1 MWIVFSCYEGNF
13 WFLLLVFIPFL
24 LYAFIYRRSDPVFP
38 ALILGYGRS
47 ARSPFRLLGLSLRD
61 LVSVLLVR
69 PDLFTVSTRNYFLL
83 PLSSL
88 LNPVRCCLSLD
99 FLGAARSGC
108 FSLVLRILDA
118 VGPHLGSIYSVARA
132 ALSCCRF
139 WFCLC
144 VHFPQ
149 QHHLCF
155 KSDLCPWQQKD

>member
-1 MWIVFSCYEGNF
+1 MTSIVVCELCSVAMKEISD
-13 WFLLLVFIPFL
+13 FLLLVFIPFL
-24 LYAFIYRRSDPVFP
+24 LCAFIYRRSDPVFP

-47 ARSPFRLLGLSLRD
+47 QASSRIDPARSPFRLLGLSLRD

-139 WFCLC
+139 
-144 VHFPQ
+144 
-149 QHHLCF
+149 
-155 KSDLCPWQQKD
+155 